1 MKTSQINIYICSTKS
16 VKNKYYSQISGLDLL
31 HDGTHQL
38 FLILGNIQSIVI
50 VESGVTWLVITGINQ
65 IVNFGQFTHL

>member
-1 MKTSQINIYICSTKS
+1 M
-16 VKNKYYSQISGLDLL
+16 KNKYYSQISGLDLL

-38 FLILGNIQSIVI
+38 FLILGNIQSVVI